1 MQLIQRDVLQ
11 LQVCFLLKFLAWLSH
26 IDYLSFIIQYMQM
39 GVARLAASRQ
49 PGAVIATKVTTFPIP
64 ELSTV
69 HIFVKI
75 RK

>member
-1 MQLIQRDVLQ
+1 
-11 LQVCFLLKFLAWLSH
+11 
-26 IDYLSFIIQYMQM
+26 MQM

-64 ELSTV
+64 ELSKV